1 MSQVLKGYAL
11 DKQDERTQDQAVLE
25 IAQGLLEP
33 LELDAC
39 S

>member
-25 IAQGLLEP
+25 IAQKAYARAM
-33 LELDAC
+33 ELIF
-39 S
+39 